1 MSKTFE
7 TKRDVDFQLKAIQ
20 LLIKDRD
27 GLGIQDQGPH
37 AAVDYIVHR
46 DGEDIAAVEIKG
58 VRKVKSVFD
67 DHEPVVGL
75 RKLVDLQAFARQR
88 QIPNAILV
96 WAYEDGIKYT
106 TLNNLK
112 GKVYYGGRKPRPGS
126 TNDQELMFKDT
137 HTEWKIKVYD

>member
-27 GLGIQDQGPH
+27 GLGFQDQGPH

-67 DHEPVVGL
+67 EHSPVVGL
-75 RKLVDLQAFARQR
+75 RKLVDLQAFARKTR
-88 QIPNAILV
+88 IPNAILV

-106 TLNNLK
+106 TLNKLK
-112 GKVYYGGRKPRPGS
+112 GKIYYGGRPPRDGS
-126 TNDQELMFKDT
+126 TNDQELMFRDT
-137 HTEWKIKVYD
+137 NTNFKIKTYE